1 MVLRRFSQTFKI
13 CLALMLSVL
22 STGILQVAPVY
33 ATDTQSITAKALIEH
48 ECDSTEWHFIIN
60 QIDDEEDAPASI
72 TVQWANDSSET
83 VTLGELTPG
92 GAAHY
97 TTMSN
102 LTSTVTSATAS
113 IYVGWSGQFNLS
125 HGPCTSTTTE
135 VTPAA
140 VTFDDKC
147 GTDNDTYTIPAKTGV
162 IYKIGDETKTADT
175 YAAPLG
181 PITITAHP
189 ASDEYTLTGQTSFEK
204 TFTNEAC
211 PVDDQETTAAVTFDE
226 RCGVSDDM
234 FTVTAA
240 EGVTYKLTGTDTVLL
255 PGTNYQGAGT
265 VSITAEVAD
274 GYTLTNDNNVFANTF
289 TNEACPDSE
298 SVTLCHATGS
308 ETKPFVRITVSAA
321 GAFNGHLDDNFGG
334 THGDHQNGE
343 DIIPTFVYSGNT
355 YSQNWTDGDVL
366 PENCTEP
373 EEITLGEPNFYDL
386 CGEERDVI
394 YLPQTEGVIFRV
406 NGEATTE
413 DWLNAPS
420 ATVTVTAETEEGYV
434 FAADTTTS
442 WSYTFTDEDCVS
454 ITKTALT
461 PTDTNGDGTIGV
473 GDIITWEITVTNN
486 GDLFFERFN
495 VQVTD
500 IGATLENDGYIDNL
514 APGESATLKAF
525 TTITAANIS
534 TVCKV
539 QNMASF
545 SARYSP
551 IDILRES
558 SRSLLDEQESEYDFT
573 GTANAEVTFACPTPG
588 RVLGESTGGGQGGG
602 HVLATSTALPAMLP
616 ATGAKDSPYM
626 ILVAALIA
634 YGATYFLQG
643 RRKLLRN
650 QA

>member
-1 MVLRRFSQTFKI
+1 MKR
-13 CLALMLSVL
+13 ALTV
-22 STGILQVAPVY
+22 
-33 ATDTQSITAKALIEH
+33 KAL
-48 ECDSTEWHFIIN
+48 
-60 QIDDEEDAPASI
+60 
-72 TVQWANDSSET
+72 
-83 VTLGELTPG
+83 L
-92 GAAHY
+92 
-97 TTMSN
+97 
-102 LTSTVTSATAS
+102 SATQLVAKQNHLFES
-113 IYVGWSGQFNLS
+113 
-125 HGPCTSTTTE
+125 PCPLQERLTVTSTTTLAE
-135 VTPAA
+135 
-140 VTFDDKC
+140 
-147 GTDNDTYTIPAKTGV
+147 
-162 IYKIGDETKTADT
+162 
-175 YAAPLG
+175 L
-181 PITITAHP
+181 
-189 ASDEYTLTGQTSFEK
+189 
-204 TFTNEAC
+204 
-211 PVDDQETTAAVTFDE
+211 
-226 RCGVSDDM
+226 
-234 FTVTAA
+234 TVT
-240 EGVTYKLTGTDTVLL
+240 T
-255 PGTNYQGAGT
+255 
-265 VSITAEVAD
+265 
-274 GYTLTNDNNVFANTF
+274 
-289 TNEACPDSE
+289 
-298 SVTLCHATGS
+298 
-308 ETKPFVRITVSAA
+308 
-321 GAFNGHLDDNFGG
+321 
-334 THGDHQNGE
+334 
-343 DIIPTFVYSGNT
+343 
-355 YSQNWTDGDVL
+355 
-366 PENCTEP
+366 
-373 EEITLGEPNFYDL
+373 
-386 CGEERDVI
+386 
-394 YLPQTEGVIFRV
+394 TEGVIFRV

-602 HVLATSTALPAMLP
+602 HVLATSTVLPAMLP